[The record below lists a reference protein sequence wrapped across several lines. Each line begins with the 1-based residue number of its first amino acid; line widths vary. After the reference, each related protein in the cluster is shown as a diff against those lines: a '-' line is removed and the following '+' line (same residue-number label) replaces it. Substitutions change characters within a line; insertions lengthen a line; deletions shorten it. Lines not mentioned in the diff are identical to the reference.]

1 LKIIFTPT
9 ARNQFLDALAY
20 IRRENPSAA
29 ISFRKKAEDVVSRL
43 HEFPESGRLLPEFPD
58 LPFREV
64 IVAPY
69 RFFYRIKEKTIWIV
83 AVWHGAQ
90 LPNEPNDVAGG

>member
-9 ARNQFLDALAY
+9 ARNQFLDAIAH
-20 IRRENPSAA
+20 IRRDNPSAA
-29 ISFRKKAEDVVSRL
+29 VSFRKKAEDVLCRL
-43 HEFPESGRLLPEFPD
+43 QAFPESGRILPEFPD

-64 IVAPY
+64 IVPPY
-69 RFFYRIKEKTIWIV
+69 RIFYRIKEQTLWVI

-90 LPNEPNDVAGG
+90 LPNEPKDVTSE